1 MGSDTTVAQKKL
13 GRSNSKTT
21 MRNTNQRP
29 APRPTS
35 AASKRTE
42 PTLPRKS
49 SRTNFVQF
57 QFGVGERGN
66 TPSWEPYRI
75 GDRTKSGRNL
85 QTRKEELHS
94 EMGSP
99 RIAKSTCDSISQTD
113 SPTIEVDGKLALL
126 DDMLLKATKKETVP
140 IVSISPIPP
149 SSPPS
154 NDEPAVSH
162 SIPVPTQI
170 EKTKPVPAP
179 PQLSIATNALSVTL
193 SSGMPKS
200 PNGLKMLS
208 IQKKH
213 ISEIQ
218 KSPGTPSCDSSIFQ
232 VEKPIPPVEI
242 AKTVPVVPQ
251 LTLSL
256 NKPPQQTLNVSV
268 LSPTVSPK
276 SPNGLRMLNVA
287 KKHVGEIQK
296 SPGTP
301 SVDSMMKPGS
311 IEFDLSSDHEEP
323 EPLVLK
329 KRPVCIKFDNDM
341 DLYATPATP
350 DAVGITMDNG
360 ILVKTPVELAFN
372 LPLGKITYES
382 PRSEKDTAR
391 FKELNDELKKK
402 NTEIME
408 LRVMIEQMKHQLEL
422 QQVMI
427 DKKEDNGVVHL
438 RSPRSSNSDSPR
450 SRSRNG
456 NELLV
461 RAIMNNNKL

>member
-21 MRNTNQRP
+21 VRNTNQRTVS
-29 APRPTS
+29 RPTS
-35 AASKRTE
+35 AASKRE

-49 SRTNFVQF
+49 SNTKFVQF

-66 TPSWEPYRI
+66 IPSWEPYRI

-99 RIAKSTCDSISQTD
+99 RIAKSTCDSMSQTD
-113 SPTIEVDGKLALL
+113 SPTIEVDGKLAIL
-126 DDMLLKATKKETVP
+126 DDMLLEATKKETAP
-140 IVSISPIPP
+140 IVSISPMPP

-154 NDEPAVSH
+154 NGEPAVSH
-162 SIPVPTQI
+162 SAPVPKLQTLAETKAV
-170 EKTKPVPAP
+170 EKSIIVP

-208 IQKKH
+208 IQKKRV
-213 ISEIQ
+213 SEIQ
-218 KSPGTPSCDSSIFQ
+218 KSPGTPICDSSIFQ
-232 VEKPIPPVEI
+232 VEKPIPPAEAV
-242 AKTVPVVPQ
+242 KPLVPQ

-268 LSPTVSPK
+268 LSPIVSPK

-301 SVDSMMKPGS
+301 NVDSMMKPGS
-311 IEFDLSSDHEEP
+311 IEFDLSSDYEEP
-323 EPLVLK
+323 EPIVLK
-329 KRPVCIKFDNDM
+329 KRPCSNKFDNDM
-341 DLYATPATP
+341 DLYATP
-350 DAVGITMDNG
+350 DEVGTMEN
-360 ILVKTPVELAFN
+360 LSFN
-372 LPLGKITYES
+372 LPLGKIIYES

-408 LRVMIEQMKHQLEL
+408 LRVMIEQMKHQLERGL
-422 QQVMI
+422 L
-427 DKKEDNGVVHL
+427 NSVVLL